1 MSNSKQHVYTDTD
14 DRYILD
20 HYHKLPPLE
29 IAQAIGVSVCA
40 LMKRAQTL
48 QREGRECKHKGK
60 SWGKTEPSEREIIR
74 DGYDNVPWWCRQ
86 STRRQ
91 VFKPQ
96 MYDAAYYADQ
106 RKEKRKRG
114 DIDILSESAI

>member
-14 DRYILD
+14 DRYILE
-20 HYHKLPPLE
+20 HYHKLPPAE
-29 IAQAIGVSVCA
+29 VAQVIGVSVCA
-40 LMKRAQTL
+40 LMKRAQNL
-48 QREGRECKHKGK
+48 QREGRTYRHKSK
-60 SWGKTEPSEREIIR
+60 SWGKTAPSEREIVK
-74 DGYDNVPWWCRQ
+74 DGYDSVPWWCGQ

-106 RKEKRKRG
+106 RKEKKNSSH
-114 DIDILSESAI
+114 IDILSEM